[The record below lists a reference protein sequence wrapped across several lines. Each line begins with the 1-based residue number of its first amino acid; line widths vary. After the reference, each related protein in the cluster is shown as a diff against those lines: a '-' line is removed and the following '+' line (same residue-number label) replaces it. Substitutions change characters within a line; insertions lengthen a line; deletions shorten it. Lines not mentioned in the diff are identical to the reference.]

1 MCLKVKA
8 KDSKRWMLYPSEF
21 ATFRPSTV
29 TPAPSEKDESEE
41 TIAAIKSM
49 QSLLYINGTNG
60 SLHVMIC
67 KQKA

>member
-29 TPAPSEKDESEE
+29 KPAPSEKDESEE

-49 QSLLYINGTNG
+49 
-60 SLHVMIC
+60 
-67 KQKA
+67 